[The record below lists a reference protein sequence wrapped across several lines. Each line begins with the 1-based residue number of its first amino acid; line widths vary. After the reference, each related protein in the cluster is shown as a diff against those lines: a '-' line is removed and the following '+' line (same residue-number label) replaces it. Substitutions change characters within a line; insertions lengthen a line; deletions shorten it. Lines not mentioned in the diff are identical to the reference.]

1 MELDCADFLE
11 LKLTNKTELSMREMD
26 SAKIQQK

>member
-11 LKLTNKTELSMREMD
+11 LKLANKIELSMREMD
-26 SAKIQQK
+26 PAKI